1 MGLFDNIFGSRIATP
16 TATVLPVQIISHS
29 DDGNAW
35 DADAAMRITT
45 VYRCVRLI
53 ADTIATLPIHVKR
66 RMPDGSRIT
75 VYDHPVARLL
85 QSPSPLY
92 ARIDFL
98 RSLISAEELAGNSF
112 AYIAERDALGYP
124 TRLDHYQPSDV
135 RVMKG
140 SNDVFYH
147 IAPLGVIV
155 PSRDVIHFKGY
166 APDGIEGKSPIAL
179 LRDEMENCANATAC
193 SKELY
198 KRDLRTAGVFS
209 TDHKLGPEGIK
220 NLFKSLG
227 AMVRKAKTSAAPIIL
242 EEGLKYSPIQL
253 SPEDAQ
259 FVAMKLL
266 SIDQVAVAF
275 GVPPHKAGDLTR
287 GTYSN
292 NEQAN
297 IEFYNDCLRPRAEHI
312 KEELNR
318 KLFLESERAEYYIDI
333 DFHGLLRADTAAR
346 KDYYTAMFNIG
357 VMSSNDI
364 RALEDLPAYEG
375 GDKYYV
381 PVNLAPANGVSSNN
395 QQNGQNNE

>member
-1 MGLFDNIFGSRIATP
+1 MGLFDNIFGTRIATP
-16 TATVLPVQIISHS
+16 TATVLPVQITSHS

-124 TRLDHYQPSDV
+124 TRLDHYQPSEV

-297 IEFYNDCLRPRAEHI
+297 IEFYNDCLRPRAEHF

>member
-1 MGLFDNIFGSRIATP
+1 M
-16 TATVLPVQIISHS
+16 
-29 DDGNAW
+29 
-35 DADAAMRITT
+35 
-45 VYRCVRLI
+45 RLI
-53 ADTIATLPIHVKR
+53 SDTLATLPIHVKR

-98 RSLISAEELAGNSF
+98 RSLISAEELTGNSF
-112 AYIAERDALGYP
+112 AYIAERDKLGYP
-124 TRLDHYQPSDV
+124 TRLDHYQPSEV

-147 IAPLGVIV
+147 IAPLDVTV

-227 AMVRKAKTSAAPIIL
+227 SMIRKAKTSATPIIL
-242 EEGLKYSPIQL
+242 EEGLKYLPIQL

-297 IEFYNDCLRPRAEHI
+297 IEFYNDCLRPRAEHF

-381 PVNLAPANGVSSNN
+381 PVNLQSANN
-395 QQNGQNNE
+395 QPNNNE

>member
-1 MGLFDNIFGSRIATP
+1 MGLFENIFGSRIATP
-16 TATVLPVQIISHS
+16 TVTVLPVQISSHS

-124 TRLDHYQPSDV
+124 TRLDHYQPSEV

-297 IEFYNDCLRPRAEHI
+297 IEFYNDCLRPRAEHF

-375 GDKYYV
+375 GDRYYV

>member
-16 TATVLPVQIISHS
+16 TATVLPVQISFHS

-66 RMPDGSRIT
+66 RMPDGSRVT

-124 TRLDHYQPSDV
+124 TRLDHYQPSEV
-135 RVMKG
+135 KIMKG

-297 IEFYNDCLRPRAEHI
+297 IEFYNDCLRPRAEHF

-375 GDKYYV
+375 GDRYYV

>member
-1 MGLFDNIFGSRIATP
+1 MGLLDSIFGQKNEASG
-16 TATVLPVQIISHS
+16 ATVLPVQVITSGES
-29 DDGNAW
+29 TTY

-53 ADTIATLPIHVKR
+53 SDTLATLPIHVKR

-112 AYIAERDALGYP
+112 AYIAERDKLGYP
-124 TRLDHYQPSDV
+124 TRLDHYQPSEV

-147 IAPLGVIV
+147 IAPLDVTV

-179 LRDEMENCANATAC
+179 LRDEMENCANATTC

-227 AMVRKAKTSAAPIIL
+227 SMIRKAKTSATPIIL
-242 EEGLKYSPIQL
+242 EEGLKYLPIQL

-292 NEQAN
+292 NEQSN
-297 IEFYNDCLRPRAEHI
+297 IEFYNDCLRPRAEHF

-381 PVNLAPANGVSSNN
+381 PVNLAPANGEAQIN
-395 QQNGQNNE
+395 QKNGKNNE

>member
-1 MGLFDNIFGSRIATP
+1 MGLLDSIFGTKNEASGP
-16 TATVLPVQIISHS
+16 TVLPVQVITSGES
-29 DDGNAW
+29 TAY

-53 ADTIATLPIHVKR
+53 SDTLATLPIHVKR

-112 AYIAERDALGYP
+112 AYIAERDKLGYP
-124 TRLDHYQPSDV
+124 TRLDHYQPSEV

-147 IAPLGVIV
+147 IAPLSVTV

-227 AMVRKAKTSAAPIIL
+227 SMIRKAKTSATPIIL
-242 EEGLKYSPIQL
+242 EEGLKYLPIQL

-346 KDYYTAMFNIG
+346 KDYYNAMFNIG

>member
-1 MGLFDNIFGSRIATP
+1 MGLFENIFGSRIATP
-16 TATVLPVQIISHS
+16 TATVFPVQITSHS

-124 TRLDHYQPSDV
+124 TRLDHYQLSEV

-297 IEFYNDCLRPRAEHI
+297 IEFYNDCLRPRAEHF

>member
-1 MGLFDNIFGSRIATP
+1 MGLFDSIFGRKVDPQSPIT
-16 TATVLPVQIISHS
+16 TYIPVQVSAHG
-29 DDGNAW
+29 DDVATFDG
-35 DADAAMRITT
+35 DAAMRITT

-53 ADTIATLPIHVKR
+53 ADTVATLPIHVKR

-98 RSLISAEELAGNSF
+98 RTLISAEELTGN
-112 AYIAERDALGYP
+112 AYAHIAERDALGYP
-124 TRLDHYQPSDV
+124 TRLDYYKPSEV
-135 RVMKG
+135 TIMKG
-140 SNDVFYH
+140 TNDVFYH
-147 IAPLGVIV
+147 IIPLGVIV

-209 TDHKLGPEGIK
+209 TDHKLGKEGAA
-220 NLFKSLG
+220 NLFKSLA
-227 AMVRKAKTSAAPIIL
+227 AMVHKAKTTATPIIL

-297 IEFYNDCLRPRAEHI
+297 IEFYNDCLRPRAEHF

-318 KLFLESERAEYYIDI
+318 KLFLEREKGEYYIDI

-346 KDYYTAMFNIG
+346 KDYYNAMFNIG
-357 VMSSNDI
+357 VLSANDI
-364 RALEDLPAYEG
+364 RALEDLPAYDG

-381 PVNLAPANGVSSNN
+381 PVNLAPANGEVN
-395 QQNGQNNE
+395 QTKNNE

>member
-1 MGLFDNIFGSRIATP
+1 MGLFDNIFGSRIDTP
-16 TATVLPVQIISHS
+16 TVTVLPVQISSHS

-66 RMPDGSRIT
+66 RMPDGSRVT

-124 TRLDHYQPSDV
+124 TRLDHYQPSEV

-147 IAPLGVIV
+147 IAPLGVSV

-297 IEFYNDCLRPRAEHI
+297 IEFYNDCLRPRAEHF

-318 KLFLESERAEYYIDI
+318 KLFLESERADYYIDI

>member
-1 MGLFDNIFGSRIATP
+1 MGLLDSIFGTKNEAP
-16 TATVLPVQIISHS
+16 GPTVLPVQVITSGES
-29 DDGNAW
+29 TAY

-53 ADTIATLPIHVKR
+53 SDTLATLPIHVKR

-112 AYIAERDALGYP
+112 AYIAERDKLGYP
-124 TRLDHYQPSDV
+124 TRLDHYQPSEV

-147 IAPLGVIV
+147 IAPLSVTV

-227 AMVRKAKTSAAPIIL
+227 SMIRKAKTSATPIIL
-242 EEGLKYSPIQL
+242 EEGLKYLPIQL

-297 IEFYNDCLRPRAEHI
+297 IEFYNDCLRPRAEHF

-346 KDYYTAMFNIG
+346 KDFYNAMFNIG
-357 VMSSNDI
+357 VLSSNDI
-364 RALEDLPAYEG
+364 REFEDLPAYEG

-381 PVNLAPANGVSSNN
+381 PVNLQSANN
-395 QQNGQNNE
+395 QPNNNE

>member
-1 MGLFDNIFGSRIATP
+1 MGLLDSILGTKNEASEP
-16 TATVLPVQIISHS
+16 TVLSVQVITSGES
-29 DDGNAW
+29 TAY

-53 ADTIATLPIHVKR
+53 SDTLATLPIHVKR

-112 AYIAERDALGYP
+112 AYIAERDKLGYP
-124 TRLDHYQPSDV
+124 TRLDHYQPSEV

-227 AMVRKAKTSAAPIIL
+227 TMIRKAKTSATPIIL
-242 EEGLKYSPIQL
+242 EEGLKYLPIQL

-297 IEFYNDCLRPRAEHI
+297 IEFYNDCLRPRAEHF

-346 KDYYTAMFNIG
+346 KDYYNAMFNIG
-357 VMSSNDI
+357 VLSSNDI

>member
-1 MGLFDNIFGSRIATP
+1 MGLLDSIFGTKNAAAEP
-16 TATVLPVQIISHS
+16 TVIPVQVITSGES
-29 DDGNAW
+29 TAY

-53 ADTIATLPIHVKR
+53 SDTLATLPIHVKR

-112 AYIAERDALGYP
+112 AYIAERDKLGYP
-124 TRLDHYQPSDV
+124 TRLDHYQPSEV

-147 IAPLGVIV
+147 IAPLSVTV

-227 AMVRKAKTSAAPIIL
+227 SMIRKAKTSATPIIL
-242 EEGLKYSPIQL
+242 EEGLKYLPIQL

-297 IEFYNDCLRPRAEHI
+297 IEFYNDCLRPRAEHF

-346 KDYYTAMFNIG
+346 KDFYNAMFNIG
-357 VMSSNDI
+357 VLSSNDI
-364 RALEDLPAYEG
+364 REFEDLPAYEG

-381 PVNLAPANGVSSNN
+381 PVNLQSANN
-395 QQNGQNNE
+395 QPNNNE

>member
-1 MGLFDNIFGSRIATP
+1 MGLFENIFGSRIATP
-16 TATVLPVQIISHS
+16 TAIALPVQISSHS

-66 RMPDGSRIT
+66 RMPDGSRVT

-124 TRLDHYQPSDV
+124 TRLDHYQPSEV

-381 PVNLAPANGVSSNN
+381 PVNLAPANGEVQIN
-395 QQNGQNNE
+395 QKNGKNNE

>member
-1 MGLFDNIFGSRIATP
+1 MGLLDSIFGTKNEAP
-16 TATVLPVQIISHS
+16 GPTVLPVQVITSGES
-29 DDGNAW
+29 TAY

-53 ADTIATLPIHVKR
+53 SDTLATLPIHVKR

-112 AYIAERDALGYP
+112 AYIAERDKLGYP
-124 TRLDHYQPSDV
+124 TRLDHYQPSEV

-147 IAPLGVIV
+147 IAPLSVTV

-227 AMVRKAKTSAAPIIL
+227 SMIRKAKTSATPIIL
-242 EEGLKYSPIQL
+242 EEGLKYLPIQL

-297 IEFYNDCLRPRAEHI
+297 IEFYNDCLRPRAEHF

-346 KDYYTAMFNIG
+346 KDFYNAMFNIG
-357 VMSSNDI
+357 VLSSNDI
-364 RALEDLPAYEG
+364 REFEDLPAYEG

-381 PVNLAPANGVSSNN
+381 PVNLQSANN
-395 QQNGQNNE
+395 QTNNNE